1 MHSAADHATQPCRN
15 DTGRILRSQ
24 TVVEENVGSRASGIG
39 ASLATAT
46 VTAGKIPVMTTR
58 RRGKNGAAVR
68 YKGERELV
76 AARVRPTIVD
86 RIDDARDEV
95 GGRSRNDW
103 IAAAILRALKAT
115 PEEMAESLREL
126 DEIEHSQPTGQLAFS
141 EDEVEVLDRT
151 A

>member
-1 MHSAADHATQPCRN
+1 MHSAADPAAQAYRSATGGIP
-15 DTGRILRSQ
+15 RSQ
-24 TVVEENVGSRASGIG
+24 AVVEEIVGSRASGIG

-46 VTAGKIPVMTTR
+46 VTAGKIPGMTTR

-86 RIDDARDEV
+86 DIDDARDAV

-115 PEEMAESLREL
+115 PEEMAEALREL
-126 DEIEHSQPTGQLAFS
+126 DEIEHSQPAGQLAFS
-141 EDEVEVLDRT
+141 DAEVEVLDRT
-151 A
+151 G